1 MSEFNFV
8 VGITGHRDLA
18 PGALDATRDVVKTSL
33 KSLRDQLGHAQI
45 QVDCGMAEGADQL
58 VAELAIELGIPV
70 HAVLP
75 MPRSM
80 YEEDFTGEAKLTLAR
95 LLESPEVTVHE
106 LPLPPGMDPQMAA
119 KQGPD
124 RDRLYARLG
133 DYLVRRANLLLAL
146 WDGKINGLEGGTGD
160 VLLRYLDASPAE
172 APFDGNL
179 EVLPGGGAHPV
190 ESNLAIWIHVDR
202 GEEQTL
208 LAGEVSYLTGGVGL
222 GRVHSSASMPSS
234 IEERLDALSGHLAE
248 YQDLQKAKKVGP
260 GWTLLGS
267 LDTDTL
273 PGELVSRLRRIDEA
287 YLRVDGLAL
296 YNQKRS
302 DRTFAIFGL
311 MAGAMGLLFLLYAKI
326 AALKVFLLGY
336 LLLFAGGF
344 LAYRTVSKRHW
355 FTRHLV
361 YRVIAESLR
370 VRFFMALAGLDDRK
384 DFDRLLDLTGIRRFP
399 GFSWVTD
406 VMRIAVPMTTD
417 SQPQEA
423 QRLELVKRLWI
434 DDQAAY
440 FKRKIHGL
448 HEEHERL
455 EKIKHGLFMLSF
467 VGVIG
472 LVLFKNS
479 LVGTSLAEGLDLKTV
494 LVFLMGLLPLWLGIW
509 EIYQNKMAVRELLW
523 QYRNQADLFATAAAR
538 LESSRSDAEAGH
550 ILNDLADRSLHE
562 VYLWAI
568 HRFHR
573 EHEPPSAG

>member
-1 MSEFNFV
+1 
-8 VGITGHRDLA
+8 
-18 PGALDATRDVVKTSL
+18 
-33 KSLRDQLGHAQI
+33 
-45 QVDCGMAEGADQL
+45 
-58 VAELAIELGIPV
+58 
-70 HAVLP
+70 
-75 MPRSM
+75 
-80 YEEDFTGEAKLTLAR
+80 
-95 LLESPEVTVHE
+95 
-106 LPLPPGMDPQMAA
+106 
-119 KQGPD
+119 
-124 RDRLYARLG
+124 
-133 DYLVRRANLLLAL
+133 LLAL

-160 VLLRYLDASPAE
+160 VILRYLDASPAD

-179 EVLPGGGAHPV
+179 EVLPGGGAHPA

-222 GRVHSSASMPSS
+222 GRVHSYASMPSS
-234 IEERLDALSGHLAE
+234 IEERLTALSGHLTE
-248 YQDLQKAKKVGP
+248 YQDLQEAKKVGP

-267 LDTDTL
+267 LDTNTL
-273 PGELVSRLRRIDEA
+273 PGELVSRLRRIDET

-406 VMRIAVPMTTD
+406 VMRIAVPRTTD
-417 SQPQEA
+417 PQPQEA

-472 LVLFKNS
+472 LVLFKKL
-479 LVGTSLAEGLDLKTV
+479 LVGTSVAEGLDLKTV
-494 LVFLMGLLPLWLGIW
+494 LVFLMGLLPL
-509 EIYQNKMAVRELLW
+509 
-523 QYRNQADLFATAAAR
+523 
-538 LESSRSDAEAGH
+538 
-550 ILNDLADRSLHE
+550 
-562 VYLWAI
+562 
-568 HRFHR
+568 
-573 EHEPPSAG
+573 